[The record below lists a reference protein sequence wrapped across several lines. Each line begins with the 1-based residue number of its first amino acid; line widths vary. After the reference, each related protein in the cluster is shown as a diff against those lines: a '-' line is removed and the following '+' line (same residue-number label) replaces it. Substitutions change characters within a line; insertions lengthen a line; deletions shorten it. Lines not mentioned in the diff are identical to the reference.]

1 MWELKIKACEPS
13 QHCKYLVVLT
23 EEQKPGALAIR
34 LSETETTHS
43 QAGRACLGAS
53 PDRMPVHFFL
63 EEGPPPPR
71 ECLQAELRL
80 LSKKHFESISNAL
93 PVFDQ
98 NPRTGVAG
106 GWAKLV

>member
-43 QAGRACLGAS
+43 QAGRACLGS
-53 PDRMPVHFFL
+53 NPDRMPVHFFL
-63 EEGPPPPR
+63 EGGPP
-71 ECLQAELRL
+71 
-80 LSKKHFESISNAL
+80 ESAC
-93 PVFDQ
+93 
-98 NPRTGVAG
+98 
-106 GWAKLV
+106 KLNRDYSPKSILN

>member
-63 EEGPPPPR
+63 EGGLPR

-80 LSKKHFESISNAL
+80 LYKKHFESVSNAL
-93 PVFDQ
+93 TVFGQ
-98 NPRTGVAG
+98 NPRTGVAS